1 MNYFEAFENIK
12 SGITKFDNT
21 AFDDSF
27 AIELTISNKDSGGI
41 FYIEYKDQTLNVEPY
56 NYYDSDVKITSG
68 YADLL
73 KVMAGKLSLDSKK
86 IEITGNKEIL
96 EKFVSAIEFHEPTK
110 APQKPAPAKRTCA
123 KKSTSKAETPEK
135 KPTKKSK

>member
-41 FYIEYKDQTLNVEPY
+41 FYIEYKDGSLNVEPY

-73 KVMAGKLSLDSKK
+73 KVLSGKLSLDSKK
-86 IEITGNKEIL
+86 IEILGNKEIL
-96 EKFVSAIEFHEPTK
+96 EKFIAAIEFHEPTK
-110 APQKPAPAKRTCA
+110 APQKPASAKRTCA
-123 KKSTSKAETPEK
+123 KKSTSKAEESQK
-135 KPTKKSK
+135 KTTKKSK